1 MDRAAALPSLLV
13 VNGSDIVVTLDGTAI
28 DPAAPSIYPDDPTLL
43 RGDGV
48 FETLLLR
55 GGLPCLLGAHL
66 ARLAR
71 SAAITG
77 MAAPDPA
84 RWRHAVAS
92 AAALWTDDG
101 DAVLRLVLGRGSG
114 SGPTAFV
121 TVSAVPERAMA
132 ARRDGVAAVTLDR
145 GLRTAGDGDAPWSV
159 AGVKSLS
166 YAANTAALRHAER
179 VGAQDVLFVGS
190 DGSVLEG
197 PRSAVL
203 IATDDG
209 ALVTPPA
216 SLPILPGTTVRAVF
230 DEARARGLACRERP
244 ISVAE
249 LVGAQGVWL
258 LSSVTLAARVHTLDG
273 VPLRQAPRAAEVA
286 DLVDAALL
294 RAD

>member
-1 MDRAAALPSLLV
+1 MLV
-13 VNGSDIVVTLDGTAI
+13 VNGFGVVVMLDGTVV
-28 DPAAPSIYPDDPTLL
+28 DPRVPAVCADDPMLL

-48 FETLLLR
+48 FETMLLR
-55 GGLPCLLGAHL
+55 DGRPCLLEAHL
-66 ARLAR
+66 DRLGT

-77 MAAPDPA
+77 LPAPDPV
-84 RWRHAVAS
+84 RWRHAVAA
-92 AAALWTDDG
+92 AAALWTGAG
-101 DAVLRLVLGRGSG
+101 DAVLRLVLGRGHA

-121 TVSAVPERAMA
+121 TVSEVPDRAVV

-145 GLRTAGDGDAPWSV
+145 GVAAASGQAPWSV
-159 AGVKSLS
+159 AAVKSLS
-166 YAANTAALRHAER
+166 YAHNTAALRHAER
-179 VGAQDVLFVGS
+179 GGAQDVVFVGS

-230 DEARARGLACRERP
+230 DEARERDLVCWERP
-244 ISVAE
+244 IDVAE
-249 LVGAQGVWL
+249 LVAAQGVWL

-273 VPLRQAPRAAEVA
+273 VTLRQAPRTAEVTA
-286 DLVDAALL
+286 LVDAALS
-294 RAD
+294 RTD